1 MDKTPLN
8 RCNSLFRFPY
18 KSILQPLW
26 VRTAQDTRIYDWD
39 LHKSV
44 THNEWEKALCAGSM
58 APTSL
63 LLASYLF
70 SKHIVLMLPE
80 AECPG
85 VQGWPKESQNRA
97 GTISSSREKSL
108 TVPSFHLEYEIFPAG
123 LVQAAPSGTHPCS
136 SLAGEDLVFCLTHR
150 SLLNLGPPQS
160 DKSLHWHLPVLSIFP
175 KSVGLL
181 WPAATF
187 LPPKWSG
194 PISQYL

>member
-26 VRTAQDTRIYDWD
+26 VHTAQDTRIYDWD

-44 THNEWEKALCAGSM
+44 TRNEWEKALCAGSM

-70 SKHIVLMLPE
+70 SKRIVLMLPE
-80 AECPG
+80 AAECPG

-97 GTISSSREKSL
+97 ETIPSSREKSL

-136 SLAGEDLVFCLTHR
+136 SLAGEDLVSCLTHR

-160 DKSLHWHLPVLSIFP
+160 DKSLH
-175 KSVGLL
+175 
-181 WPAATF
+181 
-187 LPPKWSG
+187 
-194 PISQYL
+194 